1 MVLYSMQQA
10 ATVIL
15 DYESYNMLHQFHPT
29 DLIASEMSRDVK
41 GKISKITGSIA
52 CKFFFLGGAGMGS
65 VGWRGLLTNRHLV
78 AHLVLQI
85 GSAVSALSPF
95 QLTF

>member
-1 MVLYSMQQA
+1 MQQA

-52 CKFFFLGGAGMGS
+52 YKFFFLGGARGGGS